1 MVKIIFLFL
10 GFLLVGCNKTPSVK
24 KESFA
29 PAWINSPSQ
38 TQSVGSSVP
47 SFQGVYMQHINA
59 VNMAKSDI
67 AHTVKSQVT
76 SMLQD
81 ESLVT
86 SGSASKKSKD
96 KIEALSNIVMSH
108 SYQADA
114 YFDDDAKLFVLLEGG
129 WSSVGK
135 KPAPLPEL
143 ITRPFDKQ
151 ELLHSRCYAPTVLE
165 SIHTKSALFQD
176 KPIWFFRPKNSS
188 RNGMVG
194 IAEKEEKMSF
204 EQQKRVAIALA
215 QAAALKERALQVK
228 SQNELLKVVDG
239 SVSGQVYES
248 FMMTKSTSAKVGEF
262 NIVDIWLD
270 PKSCELYVYG
280 E

>member
-1 MVKIIFLFL
+1 MLKVLFLFL
-10 GFLLVGCNKTPSVK
+10 GFLLLGCNKTPSPK
-24 KESFA
+24 KESSL
-29 PAWINSPSQ
+29 PAWVNTPSQ

-47 SFQGVYMQHINA
+47 NFQGTYMQHTNA

-67 AHTVKSQVT
+67 AHTVKSKIS

-86 SGSASKKSKD
+86 SSLAAKKSKD

-114 YFDDDAKLFVLLEGG
+114 YFDNDGKLFVLLEGG

-135 KPAPLPEL
+135 KSALLPEL
-143 ITRPFDKQ
+143 STRPFDKQ
-151 ELLHSRCYAPTVLE
+151 ELVQSRCYAPAVLE
-165 SIHTKSALFQD
+165 SIHTKSSLFQD
-176 KPIWFFRPKNSS
+176 KPVWFFRPKLSS
-188 RNGMVG
+188 RDGVVG
-194 IAEKEEKMSF
+194 IAEKEEKMTF
-204 EQQKRVAIALA
+204 EQQKRVAVALA
-215 QAAALKERALQVK
+215 QASLARDRALQVK

-239 SVSGQVYES
+239 DVHGQVYES
-248 FMMTKSTSAKVGEF
+248 FMMTKSASAKVDELR
-262 NIVDIWLD
+262 IIDIWLD
-270 PKSCELYVYG
+270 PKSCELFVYG